1 MSETVKGIIAI
12 IATCVI
18 WGLSA
23 IYYKALSHVPP
34 LEVLSHR
41 ALWSFLLFAAILV
54 YQRRFMQMFTLI
66 REQGFLMGL
75 AALMISANWFIF
87 ILSSQIG
94 RSTEAS
100 VGYYI
105 YPLLSVLIGRFFL
118 SESLSHLKWAAIAL
132 AFMAVVVLTVGL
144 GGVPVVAVS
153 LAVTFAVYGLIKK
166 GVSAGPVLTV
176 AAEVTLVLPLA
187 MVWLLGVHFAGFEG
201 FAPASG
207 GVFGTNWQDSLLLA
221 CAGPMTSV
229 PLLMFSY
236 GARRVSMATT
246 GIAFYIN
253 PTLQFIVAVLI
264 FAEPF
269 GTVHMIAFPM
279 IWTAVILYSVTAY
292 RQDRASRRVASS
304 AATSGTMVT

>member
-1 MSETVKGIIAI
+1 MTETGKGIIAI

-18 WGLSA
+18 WGLSP

-41 ALWSFLLFAAILV
+41 ALWSFVFFAAILLI
-54 YQRRFMQMFTLI
+54 QGRMTQMFALL
-66 REQGFLMGL
+66 RAQKMLMLL

-87 ILSSQIG
+87 ILSSQID

-105 YPLLSVLIGRFFL
+105 YPLLSVLIGRFALGETL
-118 SESLSHLKWAAIAL
+118 SPIKWLAIGLVLAA
-132 AFMAVVVLTVGL
+132 VTVLTVGL
-144 GGVPVVAVS
+144 GTIPIVALS
-153 LAVTFAVYGLIKK
+153 LAGTFAIYGLIKK
-166 GVSAGPVLTV
+166 AVSAGPMLTV

-187 MVWLLGVHFAGFEG
+187 IVWLIGVHFAGFEG
-201 FAPASG
+201 FRSG
-207 GVFGTNWQDSLLLA
+207 AGGAFGDNLSDSLMLMF
-221 CAGPMTSV
+221 AGPITSI

-253 PTLQFIVAVLI
+253 PTLQFMVAVLI

-279 IWTAVILYSVTAY
+279 IWGGVIIYSVTAL
-292 RQDRASRRVASS
+292 RQERAARKRVSS
-304 AATSGTMVT
+304 AATSGTIVT

>member
-1 MSETVKGIIAI
+1 MTETGKGIIAI

-18 WGLSA
+18 WGLSP

-41 ALWSFLLFAAILV
+41 ALWSFLFFAVILLV
-54 YQRRFMQMFTLI
+54 QGRMAQMFALL
-66 REQGFLMGL
+66 RAQKMLML
-75 AALMISANWFIF
+75 FTALMISANWFIF
-87 ILSSQIG
+87 ILSSQID

-105 YPLLSVLIGRFFL
+105 YPLLSVLIGRFVLGEAL
-118 SESLSHLKWAAIAL
+118 SPFKWLAILLVLAA
-132 AFMAVVVLTVGL
+132 VTVLTVGL
-144 GGVPVVAVS
+144 GTIPIVALS
-153 LAVTFAVYGLIKK
+153 LAGTFAIYGLIKK
-166 GVSAGPVLTV
+166 GISAGPMLTV

-187 MVWLLGVHFAGFEG
+187 VVWLVGVHFAGFEG
-201 FAPASG
+201 FRNGAG
-207 GVFGTNWQDSLLLA
+207 GAFDSNLSDSLMLMF
-221 CAGPMTSV
+221 AGPITSI

-253 PTLQFIVAVLI
+253 PTLQFLVAVLV
-264 FAEPF
+264 FSEPF

-279 IWTAVILYSVTAY
+279 IWGGVIIYSVTAL
-292 RQDRASRRVASS
+292 RQERASRKRVSS
-304 AATSGTMVT
+304 AATSGTIVT

>member
-1 MSETVKGIIAI
+1 MTDTVKGIIAI
-12 IATCVI
+12 VATCVI
-18 WGLSA
+18 WGLSP

-41 ALWSFLLFAAILV
+41 ALWSFLLFAVILIV
-54 YQRRFMQMFTLI
+54 QRRFGQMFSLI
-66 REQGFLMGL
+66 REQPVLMGL
-75 AALMISANWFIF
+75 AALMISANWFLF
-87 ILSSQIG
+87 ILSSQID

-105 YPLLSVLIGRFFL
+105 YPLLSVLIGRFVL
-118 SESLSHLKWAAIAL
+118 SEPLSPLKWIAIGL
-132 AFMAVVVLTVGL
+132 VFTAVTVLTLGL
-144 GGVPVVAVS
+144 GVVPFVALS
-153 LAVTFAVYGLIKK
+153 LAVTFAIYGLIKK

-176 AAEVTLVLPLA
+176 ATEVTLVLPLA
-187 MVWLLGVHFAGFEG
+187 VIWLAGVHFAGFEG
-201 FAPASG
+201 FKPTTG
-207 GVFGTNWQDSLLLA
+207 GAFGSNWRDSILLI
-221 CAGPMTSV
+221 CAGPITSI

-253 PTLQFIVAVLI
+253 PTLQFLVAVLI

-279 IWTAVILYSVTAY
+279 IWAAVVLYSVTAI
-292 RQDRASRRVASS
+292 RQDRAAR
-304 AATSGTMVT
+304 

>member
-1 MSETVKGIIAI
+1 MTETGKGIIAI

-18 WGLSA
+18 WGLSP

-41 ALWSFLLFAAILV
+41 ALWSFVFFAAILLI
-54 YQRRFMQMFTLI
+54 QGRMKQMFELI
-66 REQGFLMGL
+66 RTKFTVISL
-75 AALMISANWFIF
+75 AALMVSANWFIF
-87 ILSSQIG
+87 ILSSQID

-105 YPLLSVLIGRFFL
+105 YPMLAVLIGRFVLGETL
-118 SESLSHLKWAAIAL
+118 STLKWLAIGLAL
-132 AFMAVVVLTVGL
+132 TAVTVLTVGL
-144 GGVPVVAVS
+144 GTVPIVALS
-153 LAVTFAVYGLIKK
+153 LAGTFAVYGLIKK
-166 GVSAGPVLTV
+166 GITAGPMLTV
-176 AAEVTLVLPLA
+176 AAEVTLVLPLGII
-187 MVWLLGVHFAGFEG
+187 WLVGVHFAGFEG
-201 FAPASG
+201 FRSG
-207 GVFGTNWQDSLLLA
+207 AGGAFGNDLSDSLMLMF
-221 CAGPMTSV
+221 AGPITSI

-253 PTLQFIVAVLI
+253 PTLQFLVAVLI

-279 IWTAVILYSVTAY
+279 IWGGVIIYSVTAL
-292 RQDRASRRVASS
+292 RQERASRKRVSS
-304 AATSGTMVT
+304 AATSGTIVT